1 MTKLRQKEILT
12 QMMSLITEMAE
23 DNPDTPVT
31 AEPEPQKVEMLT
43 IKECAEVIPG
53 LSVNTIRQLVTQG
66 KIPHIRAGLG
76 KRGKYLIDKYDLIK
90 LLHQIK

>member
-12 QMMSLITEMAE
+12 QIMSLITEMAE

-31 AEPEPQKVEMLT
+31 AEPEPEKVEMLT
-43 IKECAEVIPG
+43 IKECAKFSG
-53 LSVNTIRQLVTQG
+53 LSANTIRQLVKQG
-66 KIPHIRAGLG
+66 KLPHIRAGLG
-76 KRGKYLIDKYDLIK
+76 KQGKYLISKYDLIK

>member
-1 MTKLRQKEILT
+1 MTLMRKKEIIT
-12 QMMSLITEMAE
+12 QMRELITEIDE
-23 DNPDTPVT
+23 DDFDAPVT
-31 AEPEPQKVEMLT
+31 AELSHDKVEMLT
-43 IKECAEVIPG
+43 IKECAEFAR

-90 LLHQIK
+90 LLHQIE